1 MNVIGISK
9 EINKKPTRKRKFK
22 SNSRSTKE

>member
-9 EINKKPTRKRKFK
+9 EINKKPTVNNNQEKD
-22 SNSRSTKE
+22 NNNTKQ